1 MPPKTTS
8 LCSCGGKL
16 RTGTALADHLKDSPK
31 HNKPPVKGNKVP
43 KTLNSTTK
51 PMAMETKP
59 DISAPVNNTQTSE
72 MTTSAPPAAE
82 AEETPLVQCTAK
94 LRAKEPEPI
103 VTTIEETPE
112 KKLERINANVK
123 EAQSIHNRLVAKLD
137 ELIGFEITRE
147 LKASIKK
154 EIKSS
159 LKRDLEGEIKAEF
172 GGDLKKLKVEMMAD
186 LISELKADF
195 KNVVKEEIKNEFRMT
210 VAYELVSKDEVKTE
224 PIDNLKSELKAELK
238 IELLEEFKNRKPE
251 SSEGYAGEPKGG
263 RRICIEDLMTM
274 EDMDDIVV
282 L

>member
-1 MPPKTTS
+1 M
-8 LCSCGGKL
+8 
-16 RTGTALADHLKDSPK
+16 
-31 HNKPPVKGNKVP
+31 
-43 KTLNSTTK
+43 
-51 PMAMETKP
+51 
-59 DISAPVNNTQTSE
+59 
-72 MTTSAPPAAE
+72 
-82 AEETPLVQCTAK
+82 VQCTAK

-159 LKRDLEGEIKAEF
+159 LKRDLEGEIKTEF
-172 GGDLKKLKVEMMAD
+172 GGDLKKLKAEMMAD